1 MKMNGFITVL
11 FIIIAMTATAQEA
24 EKTAAKEEETIKGTH
39 RLTLVLG
46 QSHLSE
52 GIMENGK
59 KGWKVIPSWGLDYDY
74 WVSNHWAIGLHNDMI
89 IETFAVAEKEGKIIE
104 RSRPFASVA
113 TALFKPDKHLTYIVG
128 MGGEFSKEENF
139 ALTRLGI
146 ESGWEMK
153 NNWEFNISLLY
164 DIKWNG
170 YNSWLIGFGI
180 SKLLKKR

>member
-1 MKMNGFITVL
+1 MM
-11 FIIIAMTATAQEA
+11 
-24 EKTAAKEEETIKGTH
+24 
-39 RLTLVLG
+39 
-46 QSHLSE
+46 
-52 GIMENGK
+52 
-59 KGWKVIPSWGLDYDY
+59 
-74 WVSNHWAIGLHNDMI
+74 
-89 IETFAVAEKEGKIIE
+89 IETFAVAEKEGKVIE